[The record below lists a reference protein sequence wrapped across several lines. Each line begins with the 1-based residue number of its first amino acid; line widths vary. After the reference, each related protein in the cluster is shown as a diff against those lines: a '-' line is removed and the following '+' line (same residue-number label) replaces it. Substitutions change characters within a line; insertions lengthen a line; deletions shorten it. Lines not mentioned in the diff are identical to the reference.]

1 MLVYSGRKCS
11 NFIVRS
17 SSRSSIVGSVAAGA
31 SARVVMAPLN
41 FSRMGSQTGS
51 RISLRAT
58 LKWPLCSC
66 FVVLLLCSFVPF
78 VFMRIIMDD
87 CKFTAE
93 YHGKMT
99 NYKMSLDNT

>member
-1 MLVYSGRKCS
+1 
-11 NFIVRS
+11 
-17 SSRSSIVGSVAAGA
+17 
-31 SARVVMAPLN
+31 MAPLN